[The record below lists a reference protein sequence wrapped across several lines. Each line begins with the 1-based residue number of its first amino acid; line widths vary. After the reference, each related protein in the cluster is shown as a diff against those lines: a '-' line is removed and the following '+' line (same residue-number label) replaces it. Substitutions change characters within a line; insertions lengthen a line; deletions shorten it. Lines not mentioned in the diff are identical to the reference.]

1 MAAMAIMRL
10 VPGSPWK
17 SATRHCTDLSANPPK
32 YPDTMPKDNPSA
44 MVQNAEQNAKA
55 TEDRAP

>member
-1 MAAMAIMRL
+1 MK
-10 VPGSPWK
+10 GNK
-17 SATRHCTDLSANPPK
+17 SAVRLLYTAAIFIASANPPK